1 MRLPKKP
8 VNAVLFYMGSLGLLI
23 QVLVS
28 FYLLTQGR
36 NMEWHWWFHWLAPV
50 LCVLWGF
57 VPALQLQ
64 RESRH

>member
-1 MRLPKKP
+1 MLKLPKKP
-8 VNAVLFYMGSLGLLI
+8 VNAVLFYMGTLGLLT

-36 NMEWHWWFHWLAPV
+36 TMDWQWWFHWRAPT
-50 LCVLWGF
+50 LGLIWGI

-64 RESRH
+64 KEH